1 MNIINICNT
10 YSRPFFTKYQFHHNL
25 YVDRTGTATE
35 FATHYLLTNRCRV
48 LQSSQSDCSICNRLP
63 VLFHQGNVQIII
75 LYMQYYTIIYYIIIY
90 YIILYITLQFSLHY
104 ICICISPAKAM
115 QTWLSNRHIFLTVLG
130 SCSLGTAFLST
141 ARTTRSLPRT
151 PTYVKNFSNLK

>member
-63 VLFHQGNVQIII
+63 VRFHQGNVQIII
-75 LYMQYYTIIYYIIIY
+75 SSIYSIQY